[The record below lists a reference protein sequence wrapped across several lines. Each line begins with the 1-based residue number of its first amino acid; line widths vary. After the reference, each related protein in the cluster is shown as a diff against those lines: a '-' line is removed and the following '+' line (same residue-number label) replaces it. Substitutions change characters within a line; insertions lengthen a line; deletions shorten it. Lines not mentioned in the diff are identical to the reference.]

1 MKYLITEDR
10 MRDIIKEFLKKM
22 FPQVVSV
29 SFGVKPVMLVSRNN
43 EIIQRKVIEI
53 TMDPHN
59 ILTGGKSVKYDVVA
73 KLKGSI
79 KVGLDTMFGLGL
91 QEYGSRWEVRIYVL
105 KRVEV

>member
-10 MRDIIKEFLKKM
+10 LEGAIERFIKSS
-22 FPQVVSV
+22 FPEVITV
-29 SFGVKPVMLVSRNN
+29 SFDTKPVMLASRND
-43 EIIQRKVIEI
+43 EIIQRKTIEI

-73 KLKGSI
+73 NLKGSI

-105 KRVEV
+105 NRVQV

>member
-10 MRDIIKEFLKKM
+10 LEGAIERFIKSS
-22 FPQVVSV
+22 FPEVITV
-29 SFGVKPVMLVSRNN
+29 SFDTKPVMLASRND
-43 EIIQRKVIEI
+43 EIIQRKTIEI

-59 ILTGGKSVKYDVVA
+59 ILTGGKSVNYDVVA

-91 QEYGSRWEVRIYVL
+91 QEYGSKWEVRTYVL
-105 KRVEV
+105 KRVEA

>member
-1 MKYLITEDR
+1 MKYLITDDR
-10 MRDIIKEFLKKM
+10 LEGTIERFIKTS
-22 FPQVVSV
+22 FPEVITV
-29 SFGVKPVMLVSRNN
+29 SFKTKPVMLASRDN

-59 ILTGGKSVKYDVVA
+59 ILTGGESVKYDVVA

-79 KVGLDTMFGLGL
+79 KVGLDSMFGLGL
-91 QEYGSRWEVRIYVL
+91 QEYGSKWEVNTYVL

>member
-10 MRDIIKEFLKKM
+10 MRDTIKEFLKKM

-29 SFGVKPVMLVSRNN
+29 SFGVKPVMLASRNN

-59 ILTGGKSVKYDVVA
+59 ILTGGDEVMYDVVA
-73 KLKGSI
+73 KLKNNI
-79 KVGLDTMFGLGL
+79 KEGLDVMFGLNL
-91 QEYGSRWEVRIYVL
+91 KEYGSKWEVRIYVL
-105 KRVEV
+105 KKVEV

>member
-10 MRDIIKEFLKKM
+10 LEGAIERFIKNS
-22 FPQVVSV
+22 FPEVITV
-29 SFGVKPVMLVSRNN
+29 SFDTKPVMLASRDN

-59 ILTGGKSVKYDVVA
+59 VLTGGDAVMYDVVA

-79 KVGLDTMFGLGL
+79 KVGLDSMFGLGL
-91 QEYGSRWEVRIYVL
+91 QEYGSKWEVRIYAL